1 MNFHLSEK
9 WHCAAAVGLLLL
21 TLLMA
26 YFATIQP
33 VITKHAFY
41 QENIASMQQ
50 RLQKYRQIIA
60 SRPALEAELN
70 QLRRE
75 QATNAYYLE
84 QQSAPLAATE
94 LRKWVKT
101 AVESSGGIL
110 MSTQSLPVLENELFP
125 RVGISVRMTGSTE
138 TLQKVLY
145 DLESRRPLLFVD
157 HLQVTGRQ
165 IRRRSP
171 RDPRTIIEETQLTIS
186 FELYG
191 YMRGSDAPDAP
202 SGT

>member
-1 MNFHLSEK
+1 MNLHLSGK
-9 WHCAAAVGLLLL
+9 WHCAAAVSLLLL

-50 RLQKYRQIIA
+50 RLQRYKQIIA

-70 QLRRE
+70 QLQRE

-101 AVESSGGIL
+101 VVESNGGIL
-110 MSTQSLPVLENELFP
+110 MSTQSLPLLENELFP
-125 RVGISVRMTGSTE
+125 RVGISVRMTGNTE
-138 TLQKVLY
+138 MLEKVLY

-157 HLQVTGRQ
+157 HLQVNGRQ

-191 YMRGSDAPDAP
+191 YMRGSGAS

>member
-1 MNFHLSEK
+1 MNLHLSGK
-9 WHCAAAVGLLLL
+9 WHCAVAIGLLLL

-26 YFATIQP
+26 YFAIVQP

-50 RLQKYRQIIA
+50 RLQKYKQIIA
-60 SRPALEAELN
+60 SRPALEAKLS
-70 QLRRE
+70 QLQRK
-75 QATNAYYLE
+75 QAANAYYLE

-101 AVESSGGIL
+101 VVELSGGVL
-110 MSTQSLPVLENELFP
+110 MSTQSLPLLENELFP
-125 RVGISVRMTGSTE
+125 RVGINVRMSGKTE
-138 TLQKVLY
+138 TLQKVLH

-157 HLQVTGRQ
+157 HLQVSSRQ

-171 RDPRTIIEETQLTIS
+171 RDRRTIIEETQLTIS

-191 YMRGSDAPDAP
+191 YMRGNGAS
-202 SGT
+202 SGA